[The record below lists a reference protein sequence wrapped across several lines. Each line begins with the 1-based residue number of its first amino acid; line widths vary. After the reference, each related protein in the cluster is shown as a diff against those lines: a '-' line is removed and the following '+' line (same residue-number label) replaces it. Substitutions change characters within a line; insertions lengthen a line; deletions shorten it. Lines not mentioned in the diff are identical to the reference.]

1 MLKSATTTVALLVSV
16 VLSMLLLPGCRSAQQ
31 NRNNN
36 TTEAIQNEECSSET
50 FYIDTNKANIIVK
63 STWDN
68 NQEEHYSINEL
79 NPDRVICMS
88 SSHVAF
94 LCELGCSK
102 NIVGISGTKYIY
114 NQEVKSA
121 IEEGMIAEVGSES
134 APDYEKIIS
143 LKPTL
148 VIAYGIAGADNSY
161 IANLQNYGIKVLVLG
176 DYLESS
182 PLSRLSYIK
191 LFGAMTGKK
200 EMADSIFTSRSMEYH
215 RTKALISRKLREN
228 EYPETKVLIN
238 APFKNVWYVPG
249 GKNYTSRLILDAG
262 GEILGARSNSANSST
277 ESMERMMM
285 LAREADVW
293 LNPNSV
299 TSMNELISEQPLLR
313 DIPAVKNSR
322 VFNNNLRQGDN
333 GGSDIWESGYTHPEL
348 ILKDLAVILHP
359 ELAEALN
366 FNTLYYH
373 RKVE

>member
-1 MLKSATTTVALLVSV
+1 MLKSATTTVALLSCIAFS
-16 VLSMLLLPGCRSAQQ
+16 LMLLPGCHNNRQSA
-31 NRNNN
+31 NEVFTEN
-36 TTEAIQNEECSSET
+36 TQNEGNSAETFAIDKDSSE
-50 FYIDTNKANIIVK
+50 IIVK
-63 STWDN
+63 KVWDN
-68 NQEEHYSINEL
+68 NQEERYSIEEL
-79 NPDRVICMS
+79 NAERIICMS

-94 LCELGCSK
+94 LSELGCVK
-102 NIVGISGTKYIY
+102 NIIGISGIKYIY
-114 NQEVKSA
+114 NPEVRSA
-121 IEEGMIAEVGSES
+121 IENKKIIEIGSES
-134 APDYEKIIS
+134 SPDYEKIIS
-143 LKPTL
+143 LRPTL
-148 VIAYGIAGADNSY
+148 VVAYGIAGADNSY

-191 LFGAMTGKK
+191 LFGAITGKK

-215 RTKALISRKLREN
+215 RTRALISRKLKEN

-249 GKNYTSRLILDAG
+249 GKNYTSRLIQDAG
-262 GEILGARSNSANSST
+262 GEILGARSNSTHSST

-299 TSMNELISEQPLLR
+299 TSMDELISEQPLLK

-322 VFNNNLRQGDN
+322 VFNNNLRQGEN

-348 ILKDLAVILHP
+348 ILKDLALILHP

-366 FNTLYYH
+366 CNTLYYH